1 MLDSIIRCMS
11 LTTLDL
17 GDPRVTVFAPH
28 TVPAVPM
35 NAPGTGIGAACDPLA
50 NAVLPYTGSAHG
62 PGPASASTS
71 AGARVDPGAGPNK
84 WQCGCQTYSLGHHW
98 PLVREL
104 APQWTM
110 MPMWPK
116 NVGEG
121 EMQKE
126 ECRRLVWATV
136 MLTATHNTKTT
147 AGTDWEPQHLW
158 IKDPSNVSLRSS
170 GSVDSAG

>member
-1 MLDSIIRCMS
+1 MAMLDSIIRCMS

-17 GDPRVTVFAPH
+17 GDPRVTVFAPR
-28 TVPAVPM
+28 TVPTVTE
-35 NAPGTGIGAACDPLA
+35 NAPGTGIGPACDPIA
-50 NAVLPYTGSAHG
+50 NAVLPYAGTVHPAPAH
-62 PGPASASTS
+62 ARIDTS
-71 AGARVDPGAGPNK
+71 AGPNK

-104 APQWTM
+104 APQWAM

-116 NVGEG
+116 NVSEG

-170 GSVDSAG
+170 ETVNSAD

>member
-1 MLDSIIRCMS
+1 MS
-11 LTTLDL
+11 HLSPQVL
-17 GDPRVTVFAPH
+17 
-28 TVPAVPM
+28 
-35 NAPGTGIGAACDPLA
+35 DPLA
-50 NAVLPYTGSAHG
+50 NAVLPYAGTAPYPNHA
-62 PGPASASTS
+62 PA
-71 AGARVDPGAGPNK
+71 GVDRGEGPNK
-84 WQCGCQTYSLGHHW
+84 WQCGCQTYSLGYHW

-158 IKDPSNVSLRSS
+158 IKDPSNVSFYSPEF
-170 GSVDSAG
+170 VVAVN